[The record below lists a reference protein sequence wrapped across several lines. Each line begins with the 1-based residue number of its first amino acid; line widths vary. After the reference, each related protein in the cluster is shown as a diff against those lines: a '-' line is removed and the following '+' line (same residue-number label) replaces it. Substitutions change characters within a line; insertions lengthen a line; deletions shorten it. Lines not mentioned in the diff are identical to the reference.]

1 MEERLSSSSNVLA
14 PTSCNTLNRRPESAQ
29 SLKKRKR
36 DDYEQEHDTLK
47 IIEARVSQ
55 GCASPELDAE
65 YFADA
70 SRVSDEQIFHIGID
84 CESATITTTP
94 RMD

>member
-14 PTSCNTLNRRPESAQ
+14 LTSCNTLNRRPESAQ

-47 IIEARVSQ
+47 TIEAKVSQ
-55 GCASPELDAE
+55 GVHLPS
-65 YFADA
+65 
-70 SRVSDEQIFHIGID
+70 
-84 CESATITTTP
+84 
-94 RMD
+94 

>member
-1 MEERLSSSSNVLA
+1 MEEHLFSSSNVLA
-14 PTSCNTLNRRPESAQ
+14 PTSCNTLNRHPESAQ

-55 GCASPELDAE
+55 GVHLPS
-65 YFADA
+65 
-70 SRVSDEQIFHIGID
+70 
-84 CESATITTTP
+84 
-94 RMD
+94 